1 MTAPATKLCATDG
14 LYQEPLSLQAKGA
27 RKREDREVSRGSKR
41 KSYELRRA
49 RSAGW

>member
-27 RKREDREVSRGSKR
+27 RKREGSRGSKR